1 MGCRASCTFSGHWF
15 SGFLRQNACLHTPH
29 PPHTANLPTSW
40 WSCQSFFFIF
50 SSFYQHTYQVPD
62 KIKKNNKKLEV
73 RWIRKTT
80 KWPGLDPIVLTP
92 SKKKFKH
99 NLSFPFILLL
109 LLRLLFETL
118 FQSIFFKLQDGG
130 YYCRI
135 IKFSVI
141 GKIGNYL
148 GQSLSL

>member
-15 SGFLRQNACLHTPH
+15 SGFLRQHACLHTPH
-29 PPHTANLPTSW
+29 PPHTANLHTSW
-40 WSCQSFFFIF
+40 WSSVNAFFFFSIF
-50 SSFYQHTYQVPD
+50 LPTCLSSARQDQ
-62 KIKKNNKKLEV
+62 KEQKKLEV
-73 RWIRKTT
+73 RWIRKKT
-80 KWPGLDPIVLTP
+80 KWPGLDPIFLTP

-118 FQSIFFKLQDGG
+118 FQGIFFKLQDGG

-135 IKFSVI
+135 IKFSDI